1 VFGLYYSLTKS
12 LTLVGE
18 YSNTEAKAWNDNEAK
33 EKDIIAGAI
42 LFF

>member
-1 VFGLYYSLTKS
+1 VFGVYYSLTKS

-18 YSNTEAKAWNDNEAK
+18 YSDTEAKAWNDNEAH
-33 EKDIIAGAI
+33 EKDVIAGAI